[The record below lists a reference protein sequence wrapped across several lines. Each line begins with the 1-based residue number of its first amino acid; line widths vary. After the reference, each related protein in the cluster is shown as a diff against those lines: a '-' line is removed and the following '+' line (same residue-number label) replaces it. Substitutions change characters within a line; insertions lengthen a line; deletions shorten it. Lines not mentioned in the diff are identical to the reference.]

1 MGHDCSIKPLHLA
14 HVAGFVLL
22 NNPLVDRGDT
32 CLRGLVIM
40 TKLGAPERI
49 HRRCCRTCPLFDR
62 GLGSRSRA
70 RARGWD
76 RRFDDLHVEG
86 VERRLRSSTKTP
98 ANEDD
103 KEGRDGST
111 NKVRAK
117 DASNLVW
124 E

>member
-1 MGHDCSIKPLHLA
+1 
-14 HVAGFVLL
+14 
-22 NNPLVDRGDT
+22 
-32 CLRGLVIM
+32 M

-49 HRRCCRTCPLFDR
+49 HRCCCRTRPLFDR

-70 RARGWD
+70 RSRGLD
-76 RRFDDLHVEG
+76 GRFDDLHVEG
-86 VERRLRSSTKTP
+86 AERRSRFLTKTP

-103 KEGRDGST
+103 KAGRDGST

-124 E
+124 EL